1 MPRTDSSRLVTLFLC
16 VLATN
21 VRTTSTIRLLVEEPD
36 TYDAIKNILTKKK
49 VWEQSQLEMTK
60 ARQQASLGNT
70 QNTSVEKR
78 DKTAA
83 ENRETAVLQVAK
95 GKERLEQLML
105 QRAEL
110 ENTIRSEWDEK
121 IKKFKNDSMQK
132 EEEILNALKSKHE
145 QKIKQM
151 MEEVKAQN
159 IADEE
164 ELTLK
169 LSVIEE
175 DKKRK
180 LADGTKREAARTSA
194 NHSELAA
201 PSTPKRQKLNA
212 SSKDDDAPVSKTK
225 EASEVYTDLFD
236 SPVKLHPKEDKA
248 EESDLELFGD
258 SDDDNDKPLCVQKR
272 EELKV
277 SFQLL

>member
-1 MPRTDSSRLVTLFLC
+1 MANNKKEMPRTDSSRLVTLFLC

-145 QKIKQM
+145 QEIKQM
-151 MEEVKAQN
+151 
-159 IADEE
+159 
-164 ELTLK
+164 TLSLLLQHGHGDVPQPNTCK
-169 LSVIEE
+169 GH
-175 DKKRK
+175 KRP
-180 LADGTKREAARTSA
+180 ACCSTSFYIPA
-194 NHSELAA
+194 
-201 PSTPKRQKLNA
+201 TP
-212 SSKDDDAPVSKTK
+212 V
-225 EASEVYTDLFD
+225 F
-236 SPVKLHPKEDKA
+236 
-248 EESDLELFGD
+248 
-258 SDDDNDKPLCVQKR
+258 
-272 EELKV
+272 
-277 SFQLL
+277 